1 MPTTPLAMDMNHD
14 LPQLKLK
21 TAPMKK
27 GGNRLA
33 ETMPQSIIN
42 DRGSFDSNLNINPI
56 EINKNKIKT
65 VYSNRKPF

>member
-56 EINKNKIKT
+56 
-65 VYSNRKPF
+65 